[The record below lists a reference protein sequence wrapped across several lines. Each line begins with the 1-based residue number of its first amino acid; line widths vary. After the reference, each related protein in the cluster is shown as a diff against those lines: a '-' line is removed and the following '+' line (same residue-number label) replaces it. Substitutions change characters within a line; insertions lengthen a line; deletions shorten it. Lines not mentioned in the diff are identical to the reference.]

1 MTFTLLYNI
10 CYIKL
15 LMEIKE
21 IVSYFMN
28 SDSNIMEV
36 SFRTIE
42 DNDEVIRVDQI
53 DYSIVEEYGFDL
65 VTESFDF
72 FDEDEDD
79 SFVDEDKVELDE
91 DELIT
96 FLNEYYTIH
105 PNSLPSAVS
114 NKSLSTWNV
123 ILA

>member
-1 MTFTLLYNI
+1 
-10 CYIKL
+10 
-15 LMEIKE
+15 MEIKE

-65 VTESFDF
+65 VTESLDF

-96 FLNEYYTIH
+96 FLNEYYTIQ
-105 PNSLPSAVS
+105 PNRRVQNLNLKVEEFLTSHYQLG
-114 NKSLSTWNV
+114 T
-123 ILA
+123 